1 MKVYL
6 ERSGGF
12 AGMVTSTNVDTQKLS
27 PSEAHEIQNLIENSR
42 FFELPS
48 NPPQSLKAKKG
59 AADYF
64 TYKITVQDDK
74 REHSVQFNDINM
86 QPKVKP
92 LIDFLV
98 KHGQK
103 QNYY

>member
-12 AGMVTSTNVDTQKLS
+12 AGMVTTTSVDTQTLS
-27 PSEAHEIQNLIENSR
+27 PNEAHEIQKLMENSH

-48 NPPQSLKAKKG
+48 QPPQSSKAKKG

-64 TYKITVQDDK
+64 TYKITVQDSK
-74 REHSVQFNDINM
+74 RQHSVQFNDINM
-86 QPKVKP
+86 QPKLRP
-92 LIDFLV
+92 LIDLLV
-98 KHGQK
+98 KHSQK
-103 QNYY
+103 QKS

>member
-12 AGMVTSTNVDTQKLS
+12 AGMVTSTNVDTQTL
-27 PSEAHEIQNLIENSR
+27 PPNEAQEIQCLIENSH

-48 NPPQSLKAKKG
+48 QSPQTSKTRKG

-64 TYKITVQDDK
+64 IYKITVQDGK
-74 REHSVQFNDINM
+74 REHSVQANDINM
-86 QPKVKP
+86 QPNIKP
-92 LIDFLV
+92 LIDFLIR
-98 KHGQK
+98 HSQK
-103 QNYY
+103 

>member
-12 AGMVTSTNVDTQKLS
+12 AGMVTSTTLDTQTL
-27 PSEAHEIQNLIENSR
+27 PSNEAHEIQNLIENSH

-48 NPPQSLKAKKG
+48 QSPQSSKTKKG

-64 TYKITVQDDK
+64 TYKITVQEDK
-74 REHSVQFNDINM
+74 REHSVQLNDINM
-86 QPKVKP
+86 QPTIKP
-92 LIDFLV
+92 LIDFLIRH
-98 KHGQK
+98 KQK
-103 QNYY
+103 

>member
-6 ERSGGF
+6 EKSGGF
-12 AGMVTSTNVDTQKLS
+12 AGMVTSTSVDSQLL
-27 PSEAHEIQNLIENSR
+27 PPNEAKEIQRLIENSH

-48 NPPQSLKAKKG
+48 QPPQSSKTTKG

-64 TYKITVQDDK
+64 TYKITVQNDQK
-74 REHSVQFNDINM
+74 EHTVQFNDINM
-86 QPKVKP
+86 QTKIKP

-98 KHGQK
+98 KHSQK
-103 QNYY
+103 

>member
-12 AGMVTSTNVDTQKLS
+12 AGMVTSTNVDTQTL
-27 PSEAHEIQNLIENSR
+27 PPNEAQEIQSLIENSH
-42 FFELPS
+42 FFELPLQS
-48 NPPQSLKAKKG
+48 PQTLKTTRG

-74 REHSVQFNDINM
+74 REHSVQANDINM
-86 QPKVKP
+86 QPNIKP

-98 KHGQK
+98 KHSQK
-103 QNYY
+103 QKS

>member
-12 AGMVTSTNVDTQKLS
+12 AGMVTSTSVDTQLL
-27 PSEAHEIQNLIENSR
+27 PPNEAKEIQRLIENSH
-42 FFELPS
+42 FFEFPS
-48 NPPQSLKAKKG
+48 QPPQSSKTTKG

-74 REHSVQFNDINM
+74 REHSVQLNDINM
-86 QPKVKP
+86 EPNIKP
-92 LIDFLV
+92 LIDFLIR
-98 KHGQK
+98 HSQK
-103 QNYY
+103 